1 MPSNEFEL
9 IRRYFWSLGAAGG
22 SSAGATT
29 RRDPAT
35 VGATTRRDPGSA
47 GATRPAP
54 GTCRDSEAARSP
66 IFLGIGDDAALLD
79 LPPGEALVTSVDTLV
94 EGVHYPEDT
103 FPEDVG
109 YRALAVAASDLAAMG
124 ATPLACTLALTLPAV
139 DELWLQAFSEG
150 LARACAAFHLPL
162 AGGDTTRGPAT
173 VITLQVFGACPA
185 DAALRRDGARPGD
198 QVCVSGTVGDAAAA
212 LAILE
217 ERWHPA
223 WPAAGAGEA
232 GDGTGSA
239 ATRFPD
245 TASVDAASVDAASI
259 DAASVDATAADAA
272 AADAAADTAEAL
284 LARFNR
290 PTPRLALGEGLRGVA
305 SAAIDVSDGLL
316 ADLGHIAAASGVA
329 IALDSAALPLSPAL
343 AAAGEQGRSWALG
356 GGDDY
361 ELAFTLPPGAA
372 VPEGCTRI
380 GEVREGT
387 GLSVDGEPA
396 DASGY
401 RHF

>member
-9 IRRYFWSLGAAGG
+9 IRRYFWGLGGG
-22 SSAGATT
+22 G
-29 RRDPAT
+29 
-35 VGATTRRDPGSA
+35 
-47 GATRPAP
+47 
-54 GTCRDSEAARSP
+54 P
-66 IFLGIGDDAALLD
+66 IRLGIGDDAALLE
-79 LPPGEALVTSVDTLV
+79 LPPGEVLVTSVDTLV

-124 ATPLACTLALTLPAV
+124 ASPLACTLALTLPAV

-150 LARACAAFHLPL
+150 LARACADFGLPL
-162 AGGDTTRGPAT
+162 AGGDTTRGPGS

-217 ERWHPA
+217 ERWHPG
-223 WPAAGAGEA
+223 PE
-232 GDGTGSA
+232 
-239 ATRFPD
+239 
-245 TASVDAASVDAASI
+245 
-259 DAASVDATAADAA
+259 AA
-272 AADAAADTAEAL
+272 ALVE
-284 LARFNR
+284 RFNR
-290 PTPRLALGEGLRGVA
+290 PTPRLALGERLRGVA
-305 SAAIDVSDGLL
+305 TAAIDVSDGLL

-329 IALDSAALPLSPAL
+329 IALDSGTLPLSPAL
-343 AAAGEQGRSWALG
+343 AAAGEQGRAWALG

-361 ELAFTLPPGAA
+361 ELAFTLPADAA
-372 VPEGCTRI
+372 IPEGCSRI
-380 GEVREGT
+380 GEVREGS
-387 GLSVDGEPA
+387 GLSVDGAPA
-396 DASGY
+396 EASGY